1 MRHPHFW
8 WPQAEVGHAKAE
20 LRNDRVQITNACAF
34 FFWIHCSDSF
44 KKSEKCV
51 STFLS

>member
-20 LRNDRVQITNACAF
+20 LRNDRDIYSPNACAF
-34 FFWIHCSDSF
+34 FFF
-44 KKSEKCV
+44 
-51 STFLS
+51 FLIQ